1 MNQAPPL
8 TGCLTAAENA
18 TFDLHAGDRGFLVF
32 VMAAQL
38 RRSLIEFIHEC
49 VPTYQAVELLL
60 FFASH
65 PDGEFSEEEAVMAM
79 RPALIT
85 VPAVREYASL
95 FVDKG
100 LICQSHGR
108 YRYGPAT
115 EDLQHRIGELADAYN
130 KKPVTLIRAVHR
142 IADGNVQPFADSS
155 G

>member
-1 MNQAPPL
+1 
-8 TGCLTAAENA
+8 
-18 TFDLHAGDRGFLVF
+18 
-32 VMAAQL
+32 MAAQL

-49 VPTYQAVELLL
+49 VPTYQAAELLL

-65 PDGEFSEEEAVMAM
+65 PDREFSAEEAVMAM
-79 RPALIT
+79 RPVLIA
-85 VPAVREYASL
+85 VSAVREYASL

-115 EDLQHRIGELADAYN
+115 EDLRRRIGELADAYN

-142 IADGNVQPFADSS
+142 IADSNNRPFADSFEQRED
-155 G
+155 